1 MDPNWFSLLFSV
13 AGIIFSGFSAYLG
26 VRLAVA
32 SLQGRVG
39 VLEKEADYNEEWRHD
54 TANKMLN
61 EHELRLGL
69 IERRVPGQPHDYPM
83 R

>member
-1 MDPNWFSLLFSV
+1 MDPSWFSLLISV
-13 AGIIFSGFSAYLG
+13 TGIVFSGFSAYLG

-39 VLEKEADYNEEWRHD
+39 VLEKEADYNEEWRHQ

-69 IERRVPGQPHDYPM
+69 IEQAAPRQPRDYA